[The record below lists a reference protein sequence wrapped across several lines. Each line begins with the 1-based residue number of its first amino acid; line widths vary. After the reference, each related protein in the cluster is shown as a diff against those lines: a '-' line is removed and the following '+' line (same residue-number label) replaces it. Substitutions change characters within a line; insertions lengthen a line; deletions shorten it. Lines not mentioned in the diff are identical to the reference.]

1 MYRSL
6 PRAQSVEDKAA
17 SRCQEAVRFVQV
29 RTALCH
35 GEGFSYRF
43 FFGNHDKEVD
53 MYIALE
59 EDALRREVH
68 MIFDF

>member
-1 MYRSL
+1 MEKASL
-6 PRAQSVEDKAA
+6 IV
-17 SRCQEAVRFVQV
+17 
-29 RTALCH
+29 
-35 GEGFSYRF
+35 F